1 MADQLPAKEAT
12 SRGYSHYVLFVLFL
26 GYVTNSLDRG
36 ILNILLPPIRKEFDL
51 SYTELGLLG
60 GMAFALFY
68 ATLGIP
74 IANLAD
80 RTSRK
85 WVLATCMALWSG
97 MTAVCGMAANFPSLL
112 AARVGTAIGE
122 AGGSPPSHSL
132 IADYFPLSKRGTA
145 LSIYALGVSVGAM
158 IASAL
163 GGWSNELW
171 GWRTAFLI
179 AGIPGILVALLVA
192 LTVKEPPRGMSD
204 GVPLAK
210 GTRIGS
216 FAAVAYLWKRPAFR
230 NMALAAALHAFVW
243 YGAANFNSVFLV
255 ETHRRGT
262 GEIGTWM
269 SGMFLIGAAG
279 TFFGGF
285 LSDRLS
291 TRRGDERY
299 YMLVPGIATVL
310 GIPFQIL
317 GYLAP
322 SFHVALIGFAG
333 SAFFASFFFGPSF
346 AMAQGLSAAS
356 RRAIA
361 ASVLLFIQTIIGLG
375 LGPLLT
381 GVISD
386 ALVPSFGARAL
397 GYALVLVGLVNLWS
411 GLHYWLAAKTVRRDI
426 AEARTEA

>member
-1 MADQLPAKEAT
+1 
-12 SRGYSHYVLFVLFL
+12 
-26 GYVTNSLDRG
+26 
-36 ILNILLPPIRKEFDL
+36 
-51 SYTELGLLG
+51 
-60 GMAFALFY
+60 
-68 ATLGIP
+68 
-74 IANLAD
+74 
-80 RTSRK
+80 
-85 WVLATCMALWSG
+85 
-97 MTAVCGMAANFPSLL
+97 
-112 AARVGTAIGE
+112 
-122 AGGSPPSHSL
+122 
-132 IADYFPLSKRGTA
+132 
-145 LSIYALGVSVGAM
+145 M

-333 SAFFASFFFGPSF
+333 SASSPPSS
-346 AMAQGLSAAS
+346 SARRS
-356 RRAIA
+356 RWRRASAPPA
-361 ASVLLFIQTIIGLG
+361 AARS
-375 LGPLLT
+375 PHRCCC
-381 GVISD
+381 SSR
-386 ALVPSFGARAL
+386 PSSASA
-397 GYALVLVGLVNLWS
+397 S
-411 GLHYWLAAKTVRRDI
+411 GRCSRG
-426 AEARTEA
+426 